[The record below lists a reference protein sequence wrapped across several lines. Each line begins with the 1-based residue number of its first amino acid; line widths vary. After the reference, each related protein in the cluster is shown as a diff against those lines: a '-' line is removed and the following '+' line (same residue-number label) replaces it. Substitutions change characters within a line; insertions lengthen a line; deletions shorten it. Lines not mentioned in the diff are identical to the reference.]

1 MGTMDR
7 TRPHRASGLRD
18 ALAGVA
24 LLAAVTAPLPA
35 LAQDAAAPA
44 AGTVAPTAPEP
55 VLEQAAIDLLKKVS
69 DTLAAAK
76 SFIVEVKDMRQVPS
90 SAGQMLTFINS
101 AEITIERPDKMRADA
116 VIGGV
121 DTVFVYDGKALSI
134 LDEEKNLYTSV
145 EAPGTLDTVFN
156 LVAAKHGINFAV
168 SDFLANDP
176 YAILGKDL
184 TSAYEGPATEIDGDP
199 VRHLVFST
207 PGVDWQLW
215 VDPDTNLPRLFVA
228 TYVDEPGQPHFV
240 VGFEDW
246 EIDEK
251 PDAGDF
257 VLDPPSDAVKIEPL
271 PAAQQ

>member
-44 AGTVAPTAPEP
+44 VGTVAPTAPEP

>member
-7 TRPHRASGLRD
+7 TRQRRTTGLRD
-18 ALAGVA
+18 ALAAAA
-24 LLAAVTAPLPA
+24 LLAAVAAPLPA

-134 LDEEKNLYTSV
+134 LDEEKNLFTV
-145 EAPGTLDTVFN
+145 IDEPGTLDTVFN
-156 LVAAKHGINFAV
+156 LVAAKHGITFAV

-215 VDPDTNLPRLFVA
+215 VDPDTDLPRLFVA